1 MANRQTKQKIKN
13 KLFITKTR
21 PEKRKKKCLPLAHLR
36 LFGDLG
42 KKADS
47 QHYHH
52 LTNFEMNYL
61 RKAMQLVTSL
71 RLQHL
76 GTVGNFQ
83 FSLKIN
89 ILCLG
94 IIILK
99 VQKGPGI

>member
-13 KLFITKTR
+13 KLFIIKTR
-21 PEKRKKKCLPLAHLR
+21 PEKRKKKSLPLADLR

-42 KKADS
+42 KKAAS

-61 RKAMQLVTSL
+61 RKAMRLVTSL

-76 GTVGNFQ
+76 GTDGKFQ

-89 ILCLG
+89 ILYLG
-94 IIILK
+94 VIILK
-99 VQKGPGI
+99 VHKGPSI